1 MENTLRNHKCLVI
14 LVASA
19 FVFGAFCAANANTLS
34 LASYSGSS
42 PAPDVVNTATTYDP
56 GASIINSGSIST
68 FNIGSGSVWH
78 SALGSSSWVS
88 FNALTG
94 PTSGLVVPNGDYVYN
109 TQFNLGSSNYVGS
122 LSVLADDTVSI
133 YLNGKLIL
141 QAAGPL
147 GAANAYSRCSD
158 VGPNCVTP
166 LTFSFTGFE
175 AGMNDLTFDVKQ
187 VAGVD
192 EGLDF
197 AGSISS
203 VPEPASLMLF
213 GTGLLGIVGVIR
225 RYVAESNR
233 LQKKL

>member
-1 MENTLRNHKCLVI
+1 MKKNRKYLTA
-14 LVASA
+14 LVAL
-19 FVFGAFCAANANTLS
+19 VFGTFFAAHADTLS

-42 PAPDVVNTATTYDP
+42 SAPDVANTATTYNSA
-56 GASIINSGSIST
+56 ASIVNSGSTST
-68 FNIGSGSVWH
+68 FDIASGSVWH

-94 PTSGLVVPNGDYVYN
+94 PTSGLVVPNGDYLYN
-109 TQFNLGSSNYVGS
+109 TQFNLGSSASNYVGS

-141 QAAGPL
+141 EAAGPL
-147 GAANAYSRCSD
+147 SASNDYSHCSD

-166 LTFSFTGFE
+166 LTFSFTGFDQ
-175 AGMNDLTFDVKQ
+175 GMNDLTFDVKQ

-197 AGSISS
+197 AGTISS

-213 GTGLLGIVGVIR
+213 GTGLLGIVGVTR
-225 RYVAESNR
+225 RCIAG
-233 LQKKL
+233 K

>member
-1 MENTLRNHKCLVI
+1 LKNHKYLAVFLI
-14 LVASA
+14 SA
-19 FVFGAFCAANANTLS
+19 FFFSAFSSAHADSLS
-34 LASYSGSS
+34 LASYSGSAA
-42 PAPDVVNTATTYDP
+42 APDVANTATTYDSA
-56 GASIINSGSIST
+56 ASTVNSGST
-68 FNIGSGSVWH
+68 ATYNIASGSVWH

-94 PTSGLVVPNGDYVYN
+94 PTSSLVVPDGDYIYN
-109 TQFNLGSSNYVGS
+109 TQFNLTSSNYIGS

-141 QAAGPL
+141 EAAGPL
-147 GAANAYSRCSD
+147 SAANPYSLCSN

-166 LTFSFTGFE
+166 LTFTFTGFD

-197 AGSISS
+197 AGSLSS

-213 GTGLLGIVGVIR
+213 GTGLLGFVGVTR
-225 RYVAESNR
+225 RYLAG
-233 LQKKL
+233 K